1 MEPRMADEK
10 KKGPNPRELALTAA
24 GLTAIA
30 LVYVNTWHAN
40 REIDIKRETK
50 AIEDARKK
58 LQADEDVISTLI
70 KEQNAP
76 QEEKQD
82 ARLATI
88 REANNNFA
96 NIVKTL
102 SGTDDPDLF
111 SIRNLTVDK
120 EEQFSE
126 YSKVLFTLE
135 VDAPFLHVGQFLEK
149 LEQSNLLTELVN
161 VEATRID
168 PELKRCSVKLSIYSY
183 VSRL

>member
-1 MEPRMADEK
+1 MADEQK
-10 KKGPNPRELALTAA
+10 KAPQPRELALTIA
-24 GLTAIA
+24 GLTALA
-30 LVYVNTWHAN
+30 LVYSNTWHAN
-40 REIDIKRETK
+40 REVDIKRETK

-58 LQADEDVISTLI
+58 LEADEQVIATLV
-70 KEQNAP
+70 KEENAP
-76 QEEKQD
+76 QSEKQD

-88 REANNNFA
+88 REANNNFT
-96 NIVKTL
+96 NIVKAL

-111 SIRNLTVDK
+111 SIKNLTVDK
-120 EEQFSE
+120 EEKFAE

-149 LEQSNLLTELVN
+149 LEQSNLLTELQT

-183 VSRL
+183 VSRI

>member
-1 MEPRMADEK
+1 MADEQ
-10 KKGPNPRELALTAA
+10 KKGQSPRELVLTAV
-24 GLTAIA
+24 GLIA
-30 LVYVNTWHAN
+30 LSLVYTNTWHAN
-40 REIDIKRETK
+40 REVDIKRETK
-50 AIEDARKK
+50 AIEEGRKK
-58 LQADEDVISTLI
+58 LQADEAMIAALI
-70 KEQNAP
+70 QEENAP
-76 QEEKQD
+76 QSKGQD

-111 SIRNLTVDK
+111 TIRNLTVDK
-120 EEQFSE
+120 EERFAE

-183 VSRL
+183 VSRI

>member
-1 MEPRMADEK
+1 MADDQ
-10 KKGPNPRELALTAA
+10 KKGPSIRELALTTA
-24 GLTAIA
+24 GLAALA
-30 LVYVNTWHAN
+30 LVYANTWHAN
-40 REIDIKRETK
+40 REVDIKRETK
-50 AIEDARKK
+50 AIEDAQKK
-58 LQADEDVISTLI
+58 LQADETVIATLI
-70 KEQNAP
+70 QEENAP
-76 QEEKQD
+76 QAEGQD

-111 SIRNLTVDK
+111 SIKNLTVDK
-120 EEQFSE
+120 EERFAE
-126 YSKVLFTLE
+126 YSKVLFSLE

-149 LEQSNLLTELVN
+149 LEESNLLTELVN

-183 VSRL
+183 VSRI